1 MRIAPSADGAGA
13 CGSAAGPAPHFLFLR
28 RRENGPL
35 GGPKE
40 KNRGGRARRCGRD
53 LEACAGCAGAL
64 RNREGASPHL
74 SVRCCFRGGYRMA
87 SAPLSALLLQHGRAK
102 RAVNRP
108 LCAPCC
114 CHSSPSLSPP
124 LAAVGLVPPLRL
136 ALPGGSG
143 SDSGRRNQWNTG
155 DGNTGSAAARDST
168 GRSRSNRSCAL
179 RRTKAVRRGQRARKF
194 QRDRVRAQRLDRKFP
209 PQSLAGTPVS

>member
-1 MRIAPSADGAGA
+1 MAGSWLVRLRAGTGVVGPRGRDGGSRRLRTARERAAPPRGQPPIFSSCEEEKTGRWAVQK
-13 CGSAAGPAPHFLFLR
+13 R
-28 RRENGPL
+28 RT
-35 GGPKE
+35 
-40 KNRGGRARRCGRD
+40 GGRARRCGGD

-64 RNREGASPHL
+64 RNREGASPHF

-136 ALPGGSG
+136 ALPGGKWSG
-143 SDSGRRNQWNTG
+143 SGKRRFG
-155 DGNTGSAAARDST
+155 YR
-168 GRSRSNRSCAL
+168 
-179 RRTKAVRRGQRARKF
+179 
-194 QRDRVRAQRLDRKFP
+194 
-209 PQSLAGTPVS
+209 